1 MRDKRDKT
9 WDNRRSTSMQSCPR
23 LGGGAGRDVFV
34 KSYLLRAVAGL
45 CCIGALLAAV
55 GGGATLDLIL
65 AGVLWAVALV
75 CAFVSM
81 GDGGHVA
88 LPWRKLDSAQ
98 NDYLREQFE
107 KAEADCNAL
116 RDAAGETQDPAL
128 RAQLV
133 RMDNVAS
140 NILAYLW
147 QHPECILAARKFIN
161 TDQDK
166 AVELVQR
173 SLELEATNL
182 QSADVQRAR
191 SDIQRTLDRF
201 DEAYEAD
208 FADILKEEVMDI
220 RADLAVVG
228 QKHAADGLQSHGG
241 MSSASAAQQ
250 AKSAA
255 DGLSPT
261 VLSVTRKKRIVGGLL
276 ALISCG
282 LGFHRFYLG
291 QRLMGV
297 VYVLLS
303 WTTIPVIAGWAE
315 GLRYLTMKN
324 RDFYFKYCLR

>member
-1 MRDKRDKT
+1 M
-9 WDNRRSTSMQSCPR
+9 
-23 LGGGAGRDVFV
+23 
-34 KSYLLRAVAGL
+34 KSYVFRGIAGL
-45 CCIGALLAAV
+45 CCAVAWFAAV
-55 GGGATLDLIL
+55 GGRSTAAL
-65 AGVLWAVALV
+65 AGACVLWAVALV
-75 CAFVSM
+75 CAFIGIGNGSRI
-81 GDGGHVA
+81 A
-88 LPWRKLDSAQ
+88 LPWRKLDSKQ

-116 RDAAGETQDPAL
+116 RDAAEQTKDPAL
-128 RAQLV
+128 RAQLAK
-133 RMDNVAS
+133 MDNIVQ

-147 QHPECILAARKFIN
+147 HHPERILAARKFIN

-166 AVELVQR
+166 AVELVRR

-191 SDIQRTLDRF
+191 SDIQRTLDSF

-208 FADILKEEVMDI
+208 FAEMLKEDVMDI
-220 RADLAVVG
+220 QADLAVVG
-228 QKHAADGLQSHGG
+228 QHHATDGVRNRDG
-241 MSSASAAQQ
+241 SSIAPAQQ
-250 AKSAA
+250 ARGAA
-255 DGLSPT
+255 NGLSPT
-261 VLSVTRKKRIVGGLL
+261 VLAITRKQRIVSGFL
-276 ALISCG
+276 ALMSCG

-297 VYVLLS
+297 LYVLLS